1 MHRAVTILPWLVG
14 PSVDGRINEV

>member
-1 MHRAVTILPWLVG
+1 MHRAATILPWLVG